1 MPKGKF
7 PGMTGEVMGT
17 LAMGAICG
25 AIPMGAICCGAIQ
38 GKAGN
43 PGSCG
48 NRGIIGDCM
57 AGGRNPA

>member
-1 MPKGKF
+1 MPKGKY
-7 PGMTGEVMGT
+7 PGMMGEVMGV

-25 AIPMGAICCGAIQ
+25 VIPMGAICGAIQ

-43 PGSCG
+43 PGNCG
-48 NRGIIGDCM
+48 NCGIIGDCM

>member
-1 MPKGKF
+1 MPKGGN
-7 PGMTGEVMGT
+7 PGITGEVMGV

-25 AIPMGAICCGAIQ
+25 AIPMGAICGAIQ

-48 NRGIIGDCM
+48 NCGIIGDCM